1 MHKFNPAHI
10 EKLLR
15 KDRLGKLTPEELLR
29 SAGLK
34 QGDTLADIGCGPGY
48 FAVPAAAIVGPGGT
62 VYAIDTQKEMLDAL
76 KERKPPGNVV
86 PILSSEHSIP
96 VEGGCADMALV
107 AYALHEASDKALFIK
122 EVRRVLKDGGHIV
135 VLDWKKQEEEHG
147 PPASDR
153 LTEAEVEDLLAGAD
167 FRGTRSDSLNSSHY
181 RISAV
186 KG

>member
-10 EKLLR
+10 GKLLR
-15 KDRLGKLTPEELLR
+15 KDRLGELTPEELLR

-34 QGDTLADIGCGPGY
+34 QGETLADIGCGPGY

-62 VYAIDTQKEMLDAL
+62 VYAIDTQKEMLEAL
-76 KERKPPGNVV
+76 KEQNPPANVV
-86 PILSSEHSIP
+86 PVLSSEHSIP
-96 VEGGCADMALV
+96 LEGGCADMALI
-107 AYALHEASDKALFIK
+107 AYALHEASDKALFLE
-122 EVRRVLKDGGHIV
+122 EVRRLLRKGGHIV

-153 LTEAEVEDLLAGAD
+153 LTEAEVEEILAKAG
-167 FRGTRSDSLNSSHY
+167 FRGARSDSLNLSHY
-181 RISAV
+181 RVSA